1 MLRRLNKYPIFVGT
15 ALLGLLNLI
24 PEMHAEEASSASAVA
39 LETVEE
45 AGPEHGK
52 INTPDASP
60 VDPGHFEIESS
71 YTYLHSK
78 RFWDNSGNTHTRG
91 LAREQS
97 LGLTVTAGVI
107 ENFDVAVGGS
117 YGWLKDKDNAFD
129 PDDADFGPQKGHD
142 FGDLE
147 ISGRYRFY
155 ESKEH
160 SLSLAYI
167 GGFTLPTGSSS
178 NREEIGTSQE
188 FSSFNQ
194 TLVASKDWGKWTAN
208 ADIGYALPFGDKR
221 ENARGTFNADAALGY
236 QYLPWLQPELEL
248 NFGHDFLTDEKDS
261 QVLAVT
267 AGLVM
272 PINDRLRVNLGVQ
285 QGLWGR
291 NNDKETTLSVAAKLA
306 F

>member
-1 MLRRLNKYPIFVGT
+1 MVWRRNCSGVV
-15 ALLGLLNLI
+15 LLGLLTWI
-24 PEMHAEEASSASAVA
+24 PGVHAEETGSASAVVQ
-39 LETVEE
+39 ETGED

-71 YTYLHSK
+71 YAYLHSK
-78 RFWDNSGNTHTRG
+78 RFWNNSGNTHTRG
-91 LAREQS
+91 LLREQS

-117 YGWLKDKDNAFD
+117 YVWVKDKDNDFD
-129 PDDADFGPQKGHD
+129 PDDAELGPQNGHD

-147 ISGRYRFY
+147 MSGRYRFF
-155 ESKEH
+155 ESKEQ

-167 GGFTLPTGSSS
+167 GGFTIATGSSS
-178 NREEIGTSQE
+178 SREEIGTSQE

-208 ADIGYALPFGDKR
+208 ADVGYALPFGDKR
-221 ENARGTFNADAALGY
+221 ENARGTFNADVAVGY
-236 QYLPWLQPELEL
+236 QYRPWLQPVIEL
-248 NFGHDFLTDEKDS
+248 NYGHDFLSDENDA
-261 QVLAVT
+261 QVLAIT

-272 PINDRLRVNLGVQ
+272 PINERLRVNLGVQ
-285 QGLWGR
+285 QGVWGR
-291 NNDKETTLSVAAKLA
+291 NNDKETTLSVAVKLA